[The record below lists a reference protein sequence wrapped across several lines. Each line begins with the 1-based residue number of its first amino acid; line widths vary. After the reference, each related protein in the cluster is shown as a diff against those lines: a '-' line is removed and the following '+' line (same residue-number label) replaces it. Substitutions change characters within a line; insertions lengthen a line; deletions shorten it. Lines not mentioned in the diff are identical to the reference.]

1 LIIELGGTCTEGV
14 HNSDFGDN
22 KIILGVVKFY
32 QVVSYSI
39 GHEVWAVRMMVCG
52 TNWKGQPLFLNISCN
67 HVELVVL

>member
-1 LIIELGGTCTEGV
+1 LIIELGGTCIEGV

-32 QVVSYSI
+32 QAVSFSI

-67 HVELVVL
+67 HVELAVL